1 MDSMRFRVRLP
12 LKAVLVGRRRRTRR
26 FGAKSALNQ
35 ILLPILKN
43 ALPAGLDL
51 PPPV

>member
-1 MDSMRFRVRLP
+1 MDSMKVRVRLP
-12 LKAVLVGRRRRTRR
+12 VKAVLVGRRRRTCR

-51 PPPV
+51 GPPV